1 MRREF
6 TFRRRA
12 ILVLVTAL
20 LLADVAL
27 AVYSWNLSSAQT
39 ARQELETLKRN
50 RKLLKA
56 DIDYTQKI
64 RHDIPSIQKACDEY
78 EFSMFPESAGYSS
91 VTADLSSMAAKSG
104 LHLQSSAFRANEIKG
119 HSLKE
124 IEIDAAVTGSYTGV
138 VRFLNALQRS
148 PHVYAVE
155 SLSARSELQNQAAR
169 GQLQVRLLVK
179 TYFRA
184 A

>member
-6 TFRRRA
+6 TFRKQA
-12 ILVLVTAL
+12 IVMFVTAL
-20 LLADVAL
+20 VVVDIAL
-27 AVYSWNLSSAQT
+27 AIYSWNLPSTQAASQ
-39 ARQELETLKRN
+39 QLGLLKRN
-50 RKLLKA
+50 RELLKA
-56 DIDYTQKI
+56 DIAYAQKT
-64 RHDIPSIQKACDEY
+64 RRDIPSIQKACDEY
-78 EFSMFPESAGYSS
+78 ELSMFPESAGYSS

-104 LHLQSSAFRANEIKG
+104 LHLQSQGFRASDIKG
-119 HSLKE
+119 HPLKE
-124 IEIDAAVTGSYTGV
+124 IEIDASVSGSYTGV
-138 VRFLNALQRS
+138 VHFLNALQRS
-148 PHVYAVE
+148 SHVYAVE

>member
-1 MRREF
+1 MRRGF
-6 TFRRRA
+6 TFRKRA
-12 ILVLVTAL
+12 ILVIVTAL
-20 LLADVAL
+20 LVADVAL
-27 AVYSWNLSSAQT
+27 AAYSWNLSSAQA

-56 DIDYTQKI
+56 DIENAQKI
-64 RHDIPSIQKACDEY
+64 RQDIPSIQKACDAY
-78 EFSMFPESAGYSS
+78 EQSMFPESAGYSS
-91 VTADLSSMAAKSG
+91 VTADLSSMAAKAG
-104 LHLQSSAFRANEIKG
+104 LHLQGSAFRANELKG
-119 HSLKE
+119 HPLKE
-124 IEIDAAVTGSYTGV
+124 IVIDTSVSGTYTGI

-155 SLSARSELQNQAAR
+155 SLAARSEAQNQAVR
-169 GQLQVRLLVK
+169 GQLQVRILVK